1 MNNSDDLPLRDI
13 HLPAP
18 VSWWPPAPGWWI
30 LLIVAVVLVAALLW
44 WRRRKLAI
52 ARAPATL
59 ARIELEKLRGAW
71 VEQGDPQRLLRDIS
85 IWLRRA
91 SMSLT
96 TRREVASLTGSEWQQ
111 HLASMAGEAVFSETE
126 GRLLTEASYRGN
138 LPAGTD
144 IDAAQL
150 LAQCERWLDASVRRL
165 QRQ

>member
-1 MNNSDDLPLRDI
+1 MNPGELPLRDI

-18 VSWWPPAPGWWI
+18 VAWWPPAPGWWI
-30 LLIVAVVLVAALLW
+30 LLVIACVLVVALFW

-59 ARIELEKLRGAW
+59 ARAELHKVRAAW
-71 VEQGDPQRLLRDIS
+71 VAQGDPQQLLRDIS

-96 TRREVASLTGSEWQQ
+96 ARRDVAGLTGSAWQQ
-111 HLASMAGEAVFSETE
+111 QLADIAGETIFSESD
-126 GRLLTEASYRGN
+126 GKLLTEASYRSH

-144 IDAAQL
+144 IDAEKL
-150 LAQCERWLDASVRRL
+150 LALCERWIDAAAHRL
-165 QRQ
+165 NRQ